1 MQNQH
6 TKSINKRMVLS
17 LFIVL
22 AAIPAL
28 LFASML
34 AGNRHYY
41 ITSLLMIICAMLPMF
56 LLFEQRKPQAR
67 ELVLLAVMCTIAV
80 LSRTLF
86 IWLPHFKPLVAI
98 VMITG
103 VAFGAEAGFL
113 TGAVSGFV
121 SNFIFG
127 QGPLTPWQMF
137 AFGMAGFLAGLLF
150 QKGLLHKNNRSLCV
164 FGGAAVLLLVGP
176 LLDTGALF
184 MMTSV
189 LTPESAATVYLSGL
203 PVNMLHA
210 LATVVT
216 LRLVSRP
223 MFEKLD
229 RIQLKYGMIGE
240 GTREI

>member
-1 MQNQH
+1 MHQRTN
-6 TKSINKRMVLS
+6 TLNKRTVLS
-17 LFIVL
+17 IFVVL
-22 AAIPAL
+22 AVIPAL
-28 LFASML
+28 LFISLL

-41 ITSLLMIICAMLPMF
+41 ITGLLMIICAMLPMF

-189 LTPESAATVYLSGL
+189 LTPESAAAVYLSGL
-203 PVNMLHA
+203 PVNVLHA

>member
-1 MQNQH
+1 
-6 TKSINKRMVLS
+6 
-17 LFIVL
+17 
-22 AAIPAL
+22 
-28 LFASML
+28 
-34 AGNRHYY
+34 
-41 ITSLLMIICAMLPMF
+41 
-56 LLFEQRKPQAR
+56 
-67 ELVLLAVMCTIAV
+67 
-80 LSRTLF
+80 TLF

-189 LTPESAATVYLSGL
+189 LTPESAAAVYLSGL
-203 PVNMLHA
+203 PVNVLHA

>member
-6 TKSINKRMVLS
+6 TKFLNKRTALS
-17 LFIVL
+17 LFVVL

-28 LFASML
+28 LFVSML

-41 ITSLLMIICAMLPMF
+41 ITSLLMIVCAMLPLF
-56 LLFEQRKPQAR
+56 LLFEQRKPQAH

-86 IWLPHFKPLVAI
+86 IWIPHFKPLVAI
-98 VMITG
+98 VIITG
-103 VAFGAEAGFL
+103 VSFGAEAGFL

-189 LTPESAATVYLSGL
+189 LTPESAAAVYLSGL
-203 PVNMLHA
+203 PVNVIHA
-210 LATVVT
+210 FATVLT

-229 RIQLKYGMIGE
+229 RIQLKYGVIGE
-240 GTREI
+240 NNSEI